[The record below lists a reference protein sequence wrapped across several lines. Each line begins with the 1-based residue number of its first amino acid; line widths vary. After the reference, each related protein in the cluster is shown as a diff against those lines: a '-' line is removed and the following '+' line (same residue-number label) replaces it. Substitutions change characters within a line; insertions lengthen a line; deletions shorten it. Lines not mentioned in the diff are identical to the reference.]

1 MKLVLLTE
9 APKSGMFKSAK
20 AIRRMID
27 KGQLVKGIHWWK
39 RFPTGRVYVDL
50 EACVDLLTRED
61 VPRPRYMVERPTDH
75 ALQAAHEK
83 AS

>member
-20 AIRRMID
+20 AIRRMIE
-27 KGQLVKGIHWWK
+27 KGQLVSGTHWWK
-39 RFPTGRVYVDL
+39 RFPNGRIYVDL
-50 EACVDLLTRED
+50 DACATLFTEVL
-61 VPRPRYMVERPTDH
+61 PAHRYMVERSTDH